1 MNINYFRLCVLAFSL
16 TLGTIAQAQVR
27 SKTYEQYINKYK
39 DIAIDEMNK
48 HHIPASITL
57 AQGILES
64 GAGQSWL
71 AQASNN
77 HFGIKCGISWTGNT
91 VRHDDD
97 ARSECFRAYKHPKE
111 SYEDHSK
118 FLMTGQRYA
127 FLFKLDPTDYRGWA
141 RGLKQAGYATAP
153 DYANRLI
160 NLIELYELYK
170 YDYKS
175 NMKWVFTN
183 TNPHQPYLANGLVY
197 VVARFGDTW
206 KSIGKEFDISSRK
219 LIKYNDL
226 YKDYILKEG
235 DIVYLEKKR
244 IRADEEHIIHQ
255 VRPGDSMHSIS
266 QRYGIQLKN
275 LYKMNKMKPEDP
287 TPSIGFY
294 LRLR

>member
-1 MNINYFRLCVLAFSL
+1 MSINYFRLCVLAFSL

-175 NMKWVFTN
+175 NMKWVFNN

-206 KSIGKEFDISSRK
+206 KSIGKEFEISSRK

-235 DIVYLEKKR
+235 DVVYLEKKR

>member
-1 MNINYFRLCVLAFSL
+1 MNYFRLCVLAFSL

-27 SKTYEQYINKYK
+27 SKTYEQYISKYK

-97 ARSECFRAYKHPKE
+97 AKSECFRAYKHPKE

-206 KSIGKEFDISSRK
+206 KSIGKEFDVSPRK
-219 LIKYNDL
+219 LIKYNDS

-275 LYKMNKMKPEDP
+275 LYKMNKMRPEDP
-287 TPSIGFY
+287 TPYVGFY
-294 LRLR
+294 IRLR